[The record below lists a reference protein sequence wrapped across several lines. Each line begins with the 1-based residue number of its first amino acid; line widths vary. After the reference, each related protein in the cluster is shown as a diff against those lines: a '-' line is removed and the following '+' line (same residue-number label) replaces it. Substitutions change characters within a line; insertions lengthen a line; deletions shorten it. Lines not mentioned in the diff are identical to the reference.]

1 MYLSAAVMKVATSTD
16 GEHIASKGV
25 HELRQLTRGICRGRG
40 ELCNPNGLFVLRVYA
55 RQVFAEIVRA
65 VAVPEPV

>member
-1 MYLSAAVMKVATSTD
+1 MKVATSTD

-25 HELRQLTRGICRGRG
+25 HEPRQLTRGICRGRS
-40 ELCNPNGLFVLRVYA
+40 EFCNPNGLCVLRVYA
-55 RQVFAEIVRA
+55 RQVFTEIVGT